1 MDSHKN
7 ARLTPRGRAEMVRAV
22 VDGGATKAA
31 AARKFNT
38 TSKTVGKWVRR
49 FWERGMD
56 GLRDRSSRPLSS
68 PSQTPAATQ
77 NTIEDLRRQRCTQFQ
92 IAAQVGVSPATVS
105 RVLKRRG
112 LSLLSALEP
121 REPRPRYERATPGEI
136 IHLDIKRLGRF
147 NAVGH
152 RITGDK
158 SQRKANRGAGFE
170 FVHVAID
177 DHSRVATAEIFPD
190 EKKESAIAA
199 LLRAVA
205 YFKTLGVIIDRVMT
219 DNGSCYRSKAFVR
232 VCHQL
237 GIRQIFTKPYTPQT
251 NGKAERFIQSA
262 LREWAYGIAFENSG
276 QRHSALPAWL
286 HRYNWHRPHA
296 SLDANTP
303 ISRLGFT
310 RKNVLQLHIG
320 FMNNRS
326 SLPSPLTSLA
336 PWSCHA
342 APGLPGATALA
353 MLVRFISQILTS
365 PPLFCHRISD
375 LTSPVR
381 PDAIT
386 REAPAGWRGLYRLSG
401 FDFRG
406 RFTPA
411 PEGYSE
417 LI

>member
-7 ARLTPRGRAEMVRAV
+7 ARLTPRGRAEMVRAA

-303 ISRLGFT
+303 ISRLGLT
-310 RKNVLQLHIG
+310 RNNVLQLH
-320 FMNNRS
+320 S
-326 SLPSPLTSLA
+326 
-336 PWSCHA
+336 
-342 APGLPGATALA
+342 
-353 MLVRFISQILTS
+353 
-365 PPLFCHRISD
+365 
-375 LTSPVR
+375 
-381 PDAIT
+381 
-386 REAPAGWRGLYRLSG
+386 
-401 FDFRG
+401 
-406 RFTPA
+406 
-411 PEGYSE
+411 
-417 LI
+417 